1 MPLCVSGSEGH
12 PKVRLYFHSGRG
24 SNSASETQ
32 KAWKS
37 YFSKHL
43 GSQLLLKSFYV
54 TASCLESRNEVNLV
68 CPAQLGWK
76 PLGRGTVSNHML
88 VQCLTQWGPDFSR
101 SLQGQ
106 WQYKQQWYEVK
117 EEILTQ
123 SQNCKVKV
131 ILHDRDPSVSLFCRN
146 IVAVVSRSALLG
158 HGPRDQHP
166 TCLPPCMRLPGDDFC
181 PRASPPCM

>member
-1 MPLCVSGSEGH
+1 MLLCVSGSEGH

-68 CPAQLGWK
+68 CPAQLDWK
-76 PLGRGTVSNHML
+76 PLGRGALSNHML
-88 VQCLTQWGPDFSR
+88 VQCLTQWGLDFSR

-106 WQYKQQWYEVK
+106 WQYKQQWYEVRGN
-117 EEILTQ
+117 LD
-123 SQNCKVKV
+123 SRKVKV
-131 ILHDRDPSVSLFCRN
+131 ILHDQDPSVSLFCRN

-166 TCLPPCMRLPGDDFC
+166 THLSPCMRLPGDSSC